1 MTRGVLQIAI
11 VFLLGLVACSGGD
24 EPKATAAGAP
34 VKPAPP
40 NSEWNVVFFSIDTLR
55 ADALGTYGNTRKTS
69 PTIDALAAES
79 IVFERAITQAGV
91 TSPSHMTMLTSLY
104 PSVHRVGNVD
114 VVLEQAKQSGDARRI
129 ARLQLNPR
137 VQTLAAVLRNAG
149 FATAAFTGGGNVA
162 GEIGFARGFDVFD
175 DTAANGMNGNA
186 GPLFD
191 STRAREWIAAN
202 SSKRFFL
209 LLHTFIPHG
218 PYVPPAPWN
227 REFNPGYRG
236 KIISDRAELDLA
248 VPEGGSKRNF
258 HFWST
263 ANPRDPADLEHLQ
276 ALYHGE
282 VRYAD
287 DAVKEIVD
295 ALRAAGVWEKTL
307 FVLVSDHGEQFLEH
321 GQFEHFGG
329 LWEELAHVPFV
340 LRVPG
345 RASARI
351 AEPVGT
357 IDVMPTLLDL
367 LGLGSPEQVQGR
379 SLKPALDGRSEPRPI
394 FSETVLAWNNI
405 DRPDKP
411 KTPARMVRAVRLGT
425 WTYLRNHTPTGI
437 TEELYDRSNDPK
449 EQKNLAQHPDHARRL
464 GELRGLLDRHVQ
476 ECDELTVRYGADSQV
491 ELTPE
496 TIEELKQLGYVK

>member
-1 MTRGVLQIAI
+1 MMRWMLV
-11 VFLLGLVACSGGD
+11 GLAWLAACSRGEETSRTGAVPSGGGS
-24 EPKATAAGAP
+24 PSAAVP
-34 VKPAPP
+34 
-40 NSEWNVVFFSIDTLR
+40 SSQWNVVLFSIDTLR
-55 ADALGTYGNTRKTS
+55 ADALGTYGNERATS

-79 IVFERAITQAGV
+79 VVFERAITQAGV

-129 ARLQLNPR
+129 ARLQLNPK
-137 VQTLAAVLRNAG
+137 VQTLPALLRQAG

-175 DTAANGMNGNA
+175 DSAQNGMNANA

-191 STRAREWIAAN
+191 STRARQWIASNAE
-202 SSKRFFL
+202 KRFFL
-209 LLHTFIPHG
+209 FLHTFIPHG

-227 REFNPGYRG
+227 RAFNPAYRG
-236 KIISDRAELDLA
+236 KIVSDRDELERL
-248 VPEGGSKRNF
+248 VPEGGAKRNF

-263 ANPRDPADLEHLQ
+263 ANPRDPADLEQLR

-287 DAVKEIVD
+287 EAVGEILE
-295 ALRAAGVWEKTL
+295 ALRQAGVWERTL

-345 RASARI
+345 RAAARI
-351 AEPVGT
+351 SEPVGT
-357 IDVMPTLLDL
+357 IDLMPTLLEL
-367 LGLGSPEQVQGR
+367 LGLEAPSVMQGR
-379 SLKPALDGRSEPRPI
+379 SLVPLLAGRGEQRPI

-405 DRPDKP
+405 DQPDKP
-411 KTPARMVRAVRLGT
+411 KTPARIVRAVRLGA
-425 WTYLRNHTPTGI
+425 WTYLRNQAPTGV
-437 TEELYDRSNDPK
+437 TEELYDRAVDPR
-449 EQKNLAQHPDHARRL
+449 EQRNLAADPAHAKML
-464 GELRGLLDRHVQ
+464 GELRRLLDRHV
-476 ECDELTVRYGADSQV
+476 EACDELTVRYGADSQV
-491 ELTPE
+491 ELTSE
-496 TIEELKQLGYVK
+496 TIEELKRLGYVK